1 MSNLFDPEDIQ
12 PIEWMT
18 QLNYTNPFSDRH
30 RLLVRQ
36 LLDQTRQPRPAS
48 FADIVERRNQQSTA
62 YRGKARPLVYKY
74 RERLSELKT
83 CTPQDR
89 KLYTDL
95 VLFLLFFRYQEHF
108 DQVIDAVMS
117 GEVFRGTASAVL
129 PGCKTHR
136 LWLSQSALA
145 VDVRIAARWD
155 HVHCGGRPHR
165 EVPHR

>member
-30 RLLVRQ
+30 RQLVRQ
-36 LLDQTRQPRPAS
+36 LLDQTRQPRPS
-48 FADIVERRNQQSTA
+48 SYADIVERRNQQSTA

-74 RERLSELKT
+74 REKLSEQKS
-83 CTPQDR
+83 CTPGDR

-117 GEVFRGTASAVL
+117 GESGDAVTFSLFREFQADARHQL
-129 PGCKTHR
+129 APLERTHPR
-136 LWLSQSALA
+136 SRNS
-145 VDVRIAARWD
+145 RIFSPVTSKFTERFTT
-155 HVHCGGRPHR
+155 
-165 EVPHR
+165 